1 MIQFFLGARGIDLI
15 VALVGVEAL
24 VVLGLR
30 AVTGRGPAP
39 LALASNLLA
48 GVFLLLALRGAL
60 ASDSAAW
67 IAGCLSAALLAHLA
81 DLRLRWAE
89 PPPRAERAARASKTG
104 ATILRLVPGFV
115 LRSPPRSRDDEP
127 YAG

>member
-1 MIQFFLGARGIDLI
+1 MSQFFLGARGVDLI
-15 VALVGVEAL
+15 VALVGLEAMVL
-24 VVLGLR
+24 LGLR
-30 AVTGRGPAP
+30 ALSGRGPAP

-89 PPPRAERAARASKTG
+89 PPPRAERAARASS
-104 ATILRLVPGFV
+104 APSTILRRVPGFV
-115 LRSPPRSRDDEP
+115 PRSAPRSRDDEP
-127 YAG
+127 YVG